1 MKLEVG
7 TMALGFF
14 VVLLFSFLSSL
25 QQILPAL
32 LLLAARHS
40 LSDCAQGVETEA
52 ERKEVETGTCSVA
65 MQTGTTVC
73 PAQD

>member
-7 TMALGFF
+7 TISLGFF
-14 VVLLFSFLSSL
+14 VVVLFSFLKSL
-25 QQILPAL
+25 LQILPAL
-32 LLLAARHS
+32 MLPTSRHS

-52 ERKEVETGTCSVA
+52 ERKEVETGTCTVA